1 MKAIQSLIWLSLIW
15 KGVDRLT
22 SFNVSIPQG
31 ERNSSISRN
40 IINQD
45 IYDANKTEVL
55 MKPSFNQKFMRL
67 KMDCYSDYKN

>member
-1 MKAIQSLIWLSLIW
+1 MKVRQSLIWLSLIW

-22 SFNVSIPQG
+22 SFNTSIPQG
-31 ERNSSISRN
+31 ERNSSVSRN

-55 MKPSFNQKFMRL
+55 MKPSFNQKSMLL
-67 KMDCYSDYKN
+67 KMVC

>member
-1 MKAIQSLIWLSLIW
+1 MKVRESLIWLSLIW

-31 ERNSSISRN
+31 ERNSSVSRN

-55 MKPSFNQKFMRL
+55 MKQDFNQKSMLL
-67 KMDCYSDYKN
+67 KMVC

>member
-1 MKAIQSLIWLSLIW
+1 MKVRQSLIWLSLIW

-31 ERNSSISRN
+31 ERNSSVSRN

-45 IYDANKTEVL
+45 IYDANRKEVRTDESEFQSKVYEVEDGL
-55 MKPSFNQKFMRL
+55 LQ
-67 KMDCYSDYKN
+67 

>member
-1 MKAIQSLIWLSLIW
+1 MKVIQSLILLSLIW

-31 ERNSSISRN
+31 ERNSSVSRN

-45 IYDANKTEVL
+45 IYDANKTEIRADESEFQSKVYEVEDGL
-55 MKPSFNQKFMRL
+55 LQ
-67 KMDCYSDYKN
+67 

>member
-1 MKAIQSLIWLSLIW
+1 MKVRQSLIWLSLIW

-31 ERNSSISRN
+31 ERNSSVSRN

-45 IYDANKTEVL
+45 IYDANKTEVRADESEFQSKVYEVEDGL
-55 MKPSFNQKFMRL
+55 LQ
-67 KMDCYSDYKN
+67 